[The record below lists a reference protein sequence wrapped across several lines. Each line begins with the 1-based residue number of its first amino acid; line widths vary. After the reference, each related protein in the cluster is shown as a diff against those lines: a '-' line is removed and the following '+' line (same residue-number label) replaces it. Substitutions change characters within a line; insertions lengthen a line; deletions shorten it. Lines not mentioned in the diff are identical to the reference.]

1 MVSCLGED
9 VAESEHRYD
18 DLSDDDPLR
27 DIKDIAFAQAYLEKV
42 RWVNAREGV
51 MTCACLNFGHFLFL
65 RSPTPFLE
73 IYLPEDVS
81 HLPVE
86 VLEQIKNRC
95 DRFRS
100 EMILKPAG
108 R

>member
-42 RWVNAREGV
+42 RWVNAREGA
-51 MTCACLNFGHFLFL
+51 MTSACLNFGHFFI
-65 RSPTPFLE
+65 SPVTHPVPGD
-73 IYLPEDVS
+73 LPS
-81 HLPVE
+81 RTR
-86 VLEQIKNRC
+86 QSIACK
-95 DRFRS
+95 S
-100 EMILKPAG
+100 S
-108 R
+108 

>member
-42 RWVNAREGV
+42 RWQEKAR
-51 MTCACLNFGHFLFL
+51 
-65 RSPTPFLE
+65 
-73 IYLPEDVS
+73 
-81 HLPVE
+81 
-86 VLEQIKNRC
+86 
-95 DRFRS
+95 
-100 EMILKPAG
+100 
-108 R
+108 